1 MFPNLVTYHI
11 HCQEPL
17 PYSDALA
24 YQYILAGNG
33 LFIRTAT
40 TFFSVLMPIAKTTVR
55 GLPSLAFEFQLK
67 IPLLPV
73 SLLSDVLT
81 NARLARNADGR
92 LNEVLY
98 HRHHNGRSVQLIKPP
113 QQTTAVSIAAPD
125 ASTNTL
131 LCDLHSHGNMA
142 AFWSSTDNA
151 ATHSSCVQASPPL
164 RRHRPSRQPTRN
176 PPPHRLLWLLVSAPT
191 NGRFCPNPR
200 PLPLHRPP
208 HASTQTT
215 ANPAI

>member
-11 HCQEPL
+11 HRQEPL
-17 PYSDALA
+17 RSSDALA
-24 YQYILAGNG
+24 YQYILAGNS
-33 LFIRTAT
+33 LFIRTET
-40 TFFSVLMPIAKTTVR
+40 RFFSVLMPIATTIVH

-73 SLLSDVLT
+73 SLLSNVLT

-98 HRHHNGRSVQLIKPP
+98 HLHHNGRSVQLIKPP

-125 ASTNTL
+125 APTDTL

-142 AFWSSTDNA
+142 AFWSDTDNSDEQA
-151 ATHSSCVQASPPL
+151 ARLYAVIGHLDTQPEMLL
-164 RRHRPSRQPTRN
+164 RVGCYGYWH
-176 PPPHRLLWLLVSAPT
+176 
-191 NGRFCPNPR
+191 
-200 PLPLHRPP
+200 PLPLTAVFDPAQSPFPFIDRNVHPP
-208 HASTQTT
+208 KTK
-215 ANPAI
+215 PLM